1 MIKILFIG
9 DVVSEPGCDTVRNLL
24 PKIKRENNI
33 DLIIANAENS
43 AKGNGVSVRSAN
55 HLFESGCHVLTG
67 GNHSLKRR
75 EIYNMLNE
83 NDYILRPHNIS
94 RFCPGKGVCI
104 YDKGKYSV
112 AVINLMG
119 QTYLDANS
127 SPFETVNSI
136 LKNIDTKFIIVDFHA
151 EATGEKGAL
160 AYYLDG
166 RVSAIIGTHTHVQTN
181 DARIL
186 DNGTGILTDVGM
198 VGPYN
203 SILGVDPKCII
214 RRITTKMPTRFEVNN
229 SKCIFNAAIIELD
242 QNSGK
247 CLKISTISIT

>member
-9 DVVSEPGCDTVRNLL
+9 DVVSEPGCNTVRNLL

-33 DLIIANAENS
+33 DLVIANAENS
-43 AKGNGVSVRSAN
+43 AKGNGISVKSAN
-55 HLFESGCHVLTG
+55 HLFESGCDILTG

-75 EIYNMLNE
+75 EIHSMLNE

-94 RFCPGKGVCI
+94 QSCPGKGFCI
-104 YDKGKYSV
+104 YDKGEYSI
-112 AVINLMG
+112 AVVNLMG
-119 QTYLDANS
+119 QTYLDTNS
-127 SPFETVNSI
+127 SPFETINNI
-136 LKNIDTKFIIVDFHA
+136 LKNINTKFVIVDFHA

-166 RVSAIIGTHTHVQTN
+166 KVSAVIGTHTHVQTN

-186 DNGTGILTDVGM
+186 EKGTGLLTDVGM
-198 VGPYN
+198 VGPYD

-214 RRITTKMPTRFEVNN
+214 RRITTKMPTRFEVRDC
-229 SKCIFNAAIIELD
+229 KCIFNAAIIQLD
-242 QNSGK
+242 KNTGK
-247 CLKISTISIT
+247 CLNISTISIK